1 MQLRCIVGGGVY
13 RLALGIKG
21 GRQSRTETKFG
32 MKRKKYWKKIR
43 PQKNNEPGICVKEA
57 QKSTK

>member
-1 MQLRCIVGGGVY
+1 
-13 RLALGIKG
+13 
-21 GRQSRTETKFG
+21 

-57 QKSTK
+57 QKRTK